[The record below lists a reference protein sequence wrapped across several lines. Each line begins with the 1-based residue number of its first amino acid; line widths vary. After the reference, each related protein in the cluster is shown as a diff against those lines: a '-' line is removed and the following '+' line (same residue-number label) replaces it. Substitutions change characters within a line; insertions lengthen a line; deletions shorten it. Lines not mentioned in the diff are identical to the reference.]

1 LFQQRDENFEATLG
15 MLMSALSQRRTL
27 VSTVVMSAKGQKLP
41 RASAAKRMLA
51 WRRFI
56 VAPSRPAAVMTVDIS
71 AIAATGAT
79 NWASQNSRLL
89 THSARRRDKRRMFV
103 APAISVTGAVGSP
116 TNPLTI
122 K

>member
-56 VAPSRPAAVMTVDIS
+56 VAPAALDQGPVVMKISRADA
-71 AIAATGAT
+71 
-79 NWASQNSRLL
+79 
-89 THSARRRDKRRMFV
+89 
-103 APAISVTGAVGSP
+103 
-116 TNPLTI
+116 
-122 K
+122 